1 MRGVKMIRKITRLL
15 WKPNFMIGQFLGILA
30 IILTPI
36 WLVMAIYYP
45 IRNVILVLCML
56 TLLLVGMA
64 IHHMELFR
72 EILK

>member
-1 MRGVKMIRKITRLL
+1 
-15 WKPNFMIGQFLGILA
+15 MIGQFLGILA

-72 EILK
+72 VILK

>member
-72 EILK
+72 EVRP

>member
-36 WLVMAIYYP
+36 LVVMAVFYP
-45 IRNVILVLCML
+45 IRNVIFVLGIVILVI
-56 TLLLVGMA
+56 VGMG

-72 EILK
+72 EVRP